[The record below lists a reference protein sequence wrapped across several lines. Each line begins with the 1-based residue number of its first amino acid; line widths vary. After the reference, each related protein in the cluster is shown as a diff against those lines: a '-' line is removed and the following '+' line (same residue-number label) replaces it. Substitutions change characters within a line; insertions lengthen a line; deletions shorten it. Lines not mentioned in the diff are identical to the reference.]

1 MIFEVGDRV
10 VTTGAKWG
18 GYLGNRQATIVA
30 PDTQWADSWLIR
42 IDGFEYDETFDGID
56 AHPAPASAI
65 NLVASVDNVNPN
77 HYKFPSGAEV
87 KDISGHLTS
96 FGGQALQYIARATR
110 LDGNNKGESVEDLK
124 KALRFV
130 QWEIERL
137 EAQ

>member
-1 MIFEVGDRV
+1 MTFEVGDRV
-10 VTTGAKWG
+10 RDIAAGFGVGTVVTNPTDNYVKVRFDIWEPH
-18 GYLGNRQATIVA
+18 YDDSEE
-30 PDTQWADSWLIR
+30 PDCHGREIGTL
-42 IDGFEYDETFDGID
+42 E
-56 AHPAPASAI
+56 
-65 NLVASVDNVNPN
+65 LVERSSPFPRSDNVNPN
-77 HYKFPSGAEV
+77 HYKFPGGAEV

-110 LDGNNKGESVEDLK
+110 LDGNNKGEAVEDLK